1 MPALLPFQALFYPDT
16 AANPFLYL
24 PGEQA
29 APVIQA
35 GQIEK
40 LLAQGA
46 LREDCEPALFLYRQ
60 CFYFPR
66 LQQEWTRTGVMGIPG
81 DPSNVYAHEQV
92 FEAGIEAC
100 REELGSAG
108 ACVSSLFLWCNDRE
122 GTLALLFKTEA
133 APLFEYVD
141 TFGCRHQFWRMADPA
156 WISAVQEALAGQPLF
171 LADGHHRFAANW
183 QLATI
188 QIRGAALQTFAAH
201 RLVLE
206 ARSMERPETQ
216 PLDDLQAYWEKTPPG
231 RVRFG
236 VLLPELHGFELACA
250 ADERNVSVV
259 HRLVLRD
266 AVVKPVRDA
275 AQAANT
281 VRSGDARM
289 ALLMEPLRIS
299 DIEADARRGIRLPPK
314 STDFFPKLVAGMVM
328 YRHSRKNELDGTRG
342 K

>member
-1 MPALLPFQALFYPDT
+1 MPALLPFRALFYPDI

-24 PGEQA
+24 PGEQTG
-29 APVIQA
+29 PFVQA
-35 GQIEK
+35 RQIDE

-46 LREDCEPALFLYRQ
+46 LWEDREAALFLYRQ
-60 CFYFPR
+60 CFYFPG

-81 DPSNVYAHEQV
+81 DPSNIYVHEQV

-100 REELGSAG
+100 REELGNAG
-108 ACVSSLFLWCNDRE
+108 ACVSSLFLWCNDIE
-122 GTLALLFKTEA
+122 AALARLLKTEA

-156 WISAVQEALAGQPLF
+156 WISAVQGALAGQPLF

-206 ARSMERPETQ
+206 ARNMELPETQ

-231 RVRFG
+231 MARFG
-236 VLLPELHGFELACA
+236 VLLPELRGFELPCA
-250 ADERNVSVV
+250 ADERNVSVL

-266 AVVKPVRDA
+266 AVVKPVRDV
-275 AQAANT
+275 AQAANK
-281 VRSGDARM
+281 VRNGDACM
-289 ALLMEPLRIS
+289 ALLMEPLRIG
-299 DIEADARRGIRLPPK
+299 DVEADALRGIRLPPK
-314 STDFFPKLVAGMVM
+314 STDFFPKLAAGMVM
-328 YRHSRKNELDGTRG
+328 YRHSRQNELDGTRDR
-342 K
+342 